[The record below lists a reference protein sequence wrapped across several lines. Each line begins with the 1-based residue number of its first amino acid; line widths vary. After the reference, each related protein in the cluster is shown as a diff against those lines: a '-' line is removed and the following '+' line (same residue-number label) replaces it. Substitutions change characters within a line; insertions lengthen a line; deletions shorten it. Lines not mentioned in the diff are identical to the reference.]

1 MNCARWDLCGGRSVM
16 GVSSAIAGL
25 KIVANQVGKCDFEV
39 QKIFANPSRYKQL
52 FIMDTSR
59 TPRT

>member
-1 MNCARWDLCGGRSVM
+1 M